1 MKENPLEM
9 LTQVRMLAGRVMA
22 AFKVQ
27 YFCFICSTFIASSFI
42 GLWPCSRSWVAEV
55 HLSRCATRWVYGC
68 FDRRLAFGNRL
79 LCVCDYYLM
88 CTPFK

>member
-27 YFCFICSTFIASSFI
+27 YTFVSF
-42 GLWPCSRSWVAEV
+42 GALLLLRV
-55 HLSRCATRWVYGC
+55 LLVYGLV
-68 FDRRLAFGNRL
+68 LAVG
-79 LCVCDYYLM
+79 
-88 CTPFK
+88 